1 MKLIQKCCIGAFFL
15 IGGFIYVMSERLSA
29 TDFVEN
35 DPKKQE
41 ERLLDEIV
49 ATTSIPTMIM
59 TEETLLK
66 RVVVHVCGCVQT
78 PGVYELNEGSRLID
92 AVTLAGGFTSE
103 AAQDFVNQAM
113 VIMDGQKIEIPSVE
127 EVKAGFVVE
136 DANNVQTESGT
147 DKRININLATKEELM
162 TLPGIGEAKAQ
173 SIIAYRK
180 ENHGFQSIDDIQQIA
195 GIKEAIYSKVKDL
208 ITVD

>member
-15 IGGFIYVMSERLSA
+15 IGGLFYVMSESLSA
-29 TDFVEN
+29 TDYVEN

-66 RVVVHVCGCVQT
+66 RIVVHVCGCVQT

-92 AVTLAGGFTSE
+92 AVTLAGGFTKE

-113 VIMDGQKIEIPSVE
+113 VIVDGQKIEIPSVE

-136 DANNVQTESGT
+136 DPNHVQTESGT

-173 SIIAYRK
+173 SIIAYRN

>member
-1 MKLIQKCCIGAFFL
+1 M
-15 IGGFIYVMSERLSA
+15 MSESLSA
-29 TDFVEN
+29 TDYVEN

-66 RVVVHVCGCVQT
+66 RIVVHVCGCVQT

-92 AVTLAGGFTSE
+92 AVTLAGGFTKE

-113 VIMDGQKIEIPSVE
+113 VIVDGQKIEIPSVE

-136 DANNVQTESGT
+136 DPNHVQTESGT

-173 SIIAYRK
+173 SIIAYRN